1 MPEEKFR
8 ILLLKDRLRRRSYG
22 AIMRLLITTFLEAMV
37 YCSSEILRI
46 ETVEQQNI
54 ANEEEEE
61 EKSKIIE
68 EKINESA

>member
-1 MPEEKFR
+1 
-8 ILLLKDRLRRRSYG
+8 
-22 AIMRLLITTFLEAMV
+22 MV